1 MTTPISSPS
10 ASLLPTAPAAST
22 TAAVDRTK
30 MDKDTFLK
38 LLVAQLKYQDP
49 MNPAEGT
56 EFMAQTAQMTVVE
69 KLDEL
74 TKTNA
79 ELLSA
84 NRALSASSLI
94 GRSVVYDDVASGG
107 PVTATVTGVRLEASG
122 PGAHHR
128 HHDRRTGSGQ
138 GGAPGR
144 HLSRPGPPRPTR
156 TAPCRSPAHLEAP
169 PRTSPRPAD
178 LRTSLPEGSPPCS
191 VPCTPASPDCA
202 PTRR

>member
-10 ASLLPTAPAAST
+10 ASLHPTAPTAST
-22 TAAVDRTK
+22 TASADRTK

-49 MNPAEGT
+49 MNPAEGS

-94 GRSVVYDDVASGG
+94 GRSVVYDDGSGA
-107 PVTATVTGVRLEASG
+107 PVTQQVTGVRLEASG
-122 PGAHHR
+122 PVLITASGSIPLGAVKEV
-128 HHDRRTGSGQ
+128 
-138 GGAPGR
+138 
-144 HLSRPGPPRPTR
+144 RPVGT
-156 TAPCRSPAHLEAP
+156 
-169 PRTSPRPAD
+169 
-178 LRTSLPEGSPPCS
+178 
-191 VPCTPASPDCA
+191 
-202 PTRR
+202 